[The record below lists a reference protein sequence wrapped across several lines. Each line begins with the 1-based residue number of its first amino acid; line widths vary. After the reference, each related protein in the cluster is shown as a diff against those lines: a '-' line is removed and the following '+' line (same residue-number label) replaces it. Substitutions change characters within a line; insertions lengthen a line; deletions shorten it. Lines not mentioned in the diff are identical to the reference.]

1 METGIHNTSEIGR
14 LRKVLLHRPGQELEN
29 LMPEYLERL
38 LFDDIPY
45 LKEAQAEHDAF
56 AQCLRDAGV
65 EVVYLID
72 LVVNSLTSPEVRQEL
87 VTQFLKEADLP
98 DEAVGKAVAEY
109 LSELDNRAMVSAMMA
124 GIRRSD
130 LRKQGGRLSDHLSG
144 LEEGYPFAVD
154 PMPNLYFTRDPF
166 ATIGTGV
173 SIHKMHTVTR
183 NRETL
188 FGRFIFEHNPW
199 YQNAPRWYD
208 RSASSSLEGGDILV
222 LSPQVLAVGISQRTE
237 GDSIDQL
244 AQTVLSQS
252 KTFQKVLAF
261 NIPKSRSFMHLDT
274 VFTMVDRDKF
284 TVHPNILQRHHRVRH
299 GAGRKPEDENPS
311 GGPGG
316 WRIFSR
322 STWGLSQVT
331 LIPCGQGSD
340 IDAAREQ
347 WSDGS
352 NTLAIAPGEV
362 VVYYPELCHQP
373 VPGGGG
379 HPHPRHSQRR
389 AEPGAGRSPVHE
401 YAADPGRSVDRRR
414 FAAGSAALPRRMH
427 PTFSFE
433 TSNAPDWYGDVRRC
447 RTGLN
452 PHFLF
457 VLPKR
462 LPGFPA
468 ELYRFGTE
476 KPGDI
481 LF

>member
-14 LRKVLLHRPGQELEN
+14 LRKVMLHRPGQELEN

-65 EVVYLID
+65 EVVYLMD
-72 LVVNSLTSPEVRQEL
+72 LVVNSLTSREVRQEL
-87 VTQFLKEADLP
+87 LTQFLDEAGLP
-98 DEAVGKAVAEY
+98 DEAARDAVEEY
-109 LSELDNRAMVSAMMA
+109 LSGMNDREMVAAMMA

-130 LRKQGGRLSDHLSG
+130 LRKQGSRLSDHLSAVD
-144 LEEGYPFAVD
+144 EDYPFAVD

-173 SIHKMHTVTR
+173 SIHRMHTVTR

-188 FGRFIFEHNPW
+188 FGKFIFEHHPV
-199 YQNAPRWYD
+199 YRHAPRWYD
-208 RSASSSLEGGDILV
+208 RGETSSLEGGDILV

-237 GDSIDQL
+237 EDSIDEL

-252 KTFQKVLAF
+252 RTFRKVLAF

-284 TVHPNILQRHHRVRH
+284 TVHPNILSDITVFVMELEED
-299 GAGRKPEDENPS
+299 GRMQIRQENGRLEDILKEHL
-311 GGPGG
+311 
-316 WRIFSR
+316 
-322 STWGLSQVT
+322 GLAQVT
-331 LIPCGQGSD
+331 LIPCGQGHA

-362 VVYYPELCHQP
+362 VVYTRNYVTNRSLE
-373 VPGGGG
+373 
-379 HPHPRHSQRR
+379 
-389 AEPGAGRSPVHE
+389 EAGIRIHAIPS
-401 YAADPGRSVDRRR
+401 
-414 FAAGSAALPRRMH
+414 
-427 PTFSFE
+427 
-433 TSNAPDWYGDVRRC
+433 
-447 RTGLN
+447 
-452 PHFLF
+452 
-457 VLPKR
+457 
-462 LPGFPA
+462 A
-468 ELYRFGTE
+468 ELSRGRGG
-476 KPGDI
+476 PRCMSMPLIRDDP
-481 LF
+481 

>member
-45 LKEAQAEHDAF
+45 LREAQAEHDAF

-65 EVVYLID
+65 EVVYLTD
-72 LVVNSLTSPEVRQEL
+72 LVVNSLTSPEVRQGF
-87 VTQFLKEADLP
+87 VTEFLDEAGLP
-98 DEAVGKAVAEY
+98 DEAARDAVAAY
-109 LSELDNRAMVSAMMA
+109 LADLNDRELVSAMMA

-144 LEEGYPFAVD
+144 LDEDYPFAVD

-173 SIHKMHTVTR
+173 SIHRMHTVTR

-188 FGRFIFEHNPW
+188 FGRLIFEHNPW
-199 YQNAPRWYD
+199 YKNAPRWYD
-208 RSASSSLEGGDILV
+208 RNASSSLEGGDILV
-222 LSPQVLAVGISQRTE
+222 LSPQVLAVGISERTE

-252 KTFQKVLAF
+252 RTFRKVLAF

-284 TVHPNILQRHHRVRH
+284 TVHPNILNDITVFVMELEDGGMHIRQES
-299 GAGRKPEDENPS
+299 GRLEDILKEHL
-311 GGPGG
+311 
-316 WRIFSR
+316 
-322 STWGLSQVT
+322 GLSQVT
-331 LIPCGQGSD
+331 LIPCGQGHV

-362 VVYYPELCHQP
+362 VVYSRNYVTNRSLE
-373 VPGGGG
+373 
-379 HPHPRHSQRR
+379 
-389 AEPGAGRSPVHE
+389 EAGIRIHTIPS
-401 YAADPGRSVDRRR
+401 
-414 FAAGSAALPRRMH
+414 
-427 PTFSFE
+427 
-433 TSNAPDWYGDVRRC
+433 
-447 RTGLN
+447 
-452 PHFLF
+452 
-457 VLPKR
+457 
-462 LPGFPA
+462 A
-468 ELYRFGTE
+468 ELSRGRGG
-476 KPGDI
+476 PRCMSMPLIRDDP
-481 LF
+481 